1 MVDQC
6 KLEYRDLIE
15 KAHGSDGK
23 VVPIKKAGFEQSQQ
37 LIPKNVPV
45 KPTPPPG
52 RVLREGSKGKGV
64 QGFYYS

>member
-23 VVPIKKAGFEQSQQ
+23 VVPIKKAGFERGESQ

-45 KPTPPPG
+45 KPTPPG
-52 RVLREGSKGKGV
+52 RVLREGSKGV
-64 QGFYYS
+64 RGFYYS